1 MNKEHRDENLLKT
14 QKSHLLIQE
23 ASLAVIFRAE
33 FGSIMEGMAEDVYAM
48 QIPEDKHHVDTET
61 AGNTY
66 KVIKY

>member
-1 MNKEHRDENLLKT
+1 MNWNKLGLEVESKALNEF
-14 QKSHLLIQE
+14 IQE
-23 ASLAVIFRAE
+23 ASLAVPFRAE
-33 FGSIMEGMAEDVYAM
+33 FGSIMEGLAEDVYAM